1 MPSDLKEGG
10 TGLGWRDRH
19 CGSPGS
25 GAERGAARV
34 LAAQWGSPQRPL
46 RPPARRLPVL
56 CPFPAGVT
64 ASAHPCSILESL
76 LALAGPASLG
86 SNVCVGPR
94 PLGSV
99 PWEEPQGELHQ
110 EGLRGA
116 GRAEPRAS
124 RGRLG
129 GLGSLSGAGRRSC
142 EVVPVRR
149 ARQMARAGTSRPS
162 GVGVLTAGL
171 SAALTAL
178 PRWDGAFSRARCPP
192 APPRQRRAAPGCGSG
207 RPLVFLRER
216 RSCRLVLLPDPF
228 QVDGVCF
235 SFRAQR

>member
-10 TGLGWRDRH
+10 TGIGWRDRH
-19 CGSPGS
+19 WQPR
-25 GAERGAARV
+25 ERGGARGGPR
-34 LAAQWGSPQRPL
+34 ARRPVGPSTAPS
-46 RPPARRLPVL
+46 PPARTAAAGSLPLPSRRHCL
-56 CPFPAGVT
+56 CTSLFHPGV
-64 ASAHPCSILESL
+64 A
-76 LALAGPASLG
+76 AGPGWTSQPGVQRLCGAPSARQ
-86 SNVCVGPR
+86 C
-94 PLGSV
+94 PLG
-99 PWEEPQGELHQ
+99 EPQGELHQ

-116 GRAEPRAS
+116 GRAEPWAS

-171 SAALTAL
+171 SAALTVL

-192 APPRQRRAAPGCGSG
+192 APPRLRRAAPGCGSG